1 MLAAYRM
8 SIIDEDSTLLTL
20 SPVSGLEPVR
30 VMVRVT
36 VVVYGY
42 GYGHGWGCDQ
52 WSWLKVKSG

>member
-1 MLAAYRM
+1 M
-8 SIIDEDSTLLTL
+8 SIIDKDSTLLAL
-20 SPVSGLEPVR
+20 SPVSSLEPVR

-52 WSWLKVKSG
+52 WSGLKVKSG